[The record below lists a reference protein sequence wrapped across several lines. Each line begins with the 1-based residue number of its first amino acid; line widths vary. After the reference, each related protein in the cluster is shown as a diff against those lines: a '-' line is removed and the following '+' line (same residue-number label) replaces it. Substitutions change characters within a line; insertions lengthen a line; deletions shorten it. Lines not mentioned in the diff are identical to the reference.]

1 MADGR
6 ASLPEHGPDPRS
18 RGLPAQRVADA
29 DRDRTVS
36 VLREHVVEGRLTL
49 DEFSERVGAALE
61 ARTRGD
67 LESVTRDLPALPTS
81 EAAAEAG
88 LATGR
93 PSRHGRRWHIAV
105 MSGHDTKGRWR
116 IGRKTNAVAVM
127 GSCDLDLRQ
136 AQIESSEVTISALAF
151 WGGVKI
157 TVPEGFDVELR
168 GLSVMGGR
176 TLRLKDVPRIPGSPV
191 IVVKGYSVMGGIE
204 VRSRSSR
211 SSRAAVARAV
221 TESVLGGRRRPRRSE
236 GVASLAGPASLAGTA
251 AGDGTVTI
259 LFCDMVDYAGITE
272 RLGDRASRELL
283 HEHHRIVREA
293 VERHGGREISVQGDG
308 FMVAFGGAARSLRCA
323 VDIQQAFESYDPVPG
338 SERIAVHIGIHTG
351 DAVREGDDVL
361 GHTVIVASRLADIAA
376 PGEILV
382 SSLSEQL
389 VAGSGEFEF
398 TAHREVPLKG
408 MARPQP
414 GATLAWA
421 R

>member
-1 MADGR
+1 M
-6 ASLPEHGPDPRS
+6 
-18 RGLPAQRVADA
+18 
-29 DRDRTVS
+29 S
-36 VLREHVVEGRLTL
+36 VLREHVVDGRLTL
-49 DEFSERVGAALE
+49 DEFSERVGSALE
-61 ARTRGD
+61 AQTRGD
-67 LESVTRDLPALPTS
+67 LEAATAHLPVIASPEAPAEVDL
-81 EAAAEAG
+81 E
-88 LATGR
+88 TGQSGR
-93 PSRHGRRWHIAV
+93 RSRRWHVAV
-105 MSGHDTKGRWR
+105 MSAHDTKGRWR

-127 GSCDLDLRQ
+127 GSCDLDLRR
-136 AQIESSEVTISALAF
+136 AEIEGPDVTISVLAF

-176 TLRLKDVPRIPGSPV
+176 KLSLRDVPRIPGSPL
-191 IVVKGYSVMGGIE
+191 IVVQGYSVMGGIE

-221 TESVLGGRRRPRRSE
+221 SEKVLGGGRRPRGPER
-236 GVASLAGPASLAGTA
+236 VAGPARPATGDGTA
-251 AGDGTVTI
+251 TQDGTVTI

-293 VERHGGREISVQGDG
+293 VARHGGREISVQGDG
-308 FMVAFGGAARSLRCA
+308 FMVTFGGAARALRCA
-323 VDIQQAFESYDPVPG
+323 VDIQLAFESYTPRPG
-338 SERIAVHIGIHTG
+338 PERIAVHIGIHTG
-351 DAVREGDDVL
+351 DAVSEGDDIL
-361 GHTVIVASRLADIAA
+361 GHTVIVASRLADVAA

-398 TAHREVPLKG
+398 TAHREISLKG